1 MKQKRMSYINGL
13 LVDADNASIGIEDL
27 ALTRGFGVF
36 DFFRVRDGILIHPEA
51 HIHRLFH
58 SAKQMHLPLHI
69 SEQELVALAH
79 QLVQLNCE
87 SECGV
92 KLLLTGGYSAN
103 GYLPGNPNLIIS
115 TYDLP
120 HQDPKQYETGISLI
134 THEYRKEFPAVKT
147 TNYAMGIWLLPE
159 IFQAK
164 ADDVLYCWQDEVHEC
179 PRSNVFIVNGQNEVL
194 TPIHGILHGITRRNV
209 LHLSRELFPTHETDI
224 TREMLYNAS
233 EIFITST
240 TKRIMP
246 VTKLDGA
253 LVGDGRPGPVT
264 QKLIEVFE
272 EDEIKY
278 LQEKQTVRPSHST
291 TYP

>member
-27 ALTRGFGVF
+27 ALNRGYGVF

-58 SAKQMHLPLHI
+58 SAKQMHLSIQL
-69 SEQELVALAH
+69 SEQELLKQAH
-79 QLVQLNCE
+79 ELVQLNCE

-92 KLLLTGGYSAN
+92 KILLTGGYSAN
-103 GYLPGNPNLIIS
+103 GYHLGTPNLIIS
-115 TYDLP
+115 SYDLP
-120 HQDPKQYETGISLI
+120 HQDPKQFETGISLI

-147 TNYAMGIWLLPE
+147 INYAMGIWLQPA
-159 IFQAK
+159 IAQAK

-179 PRSNVFIVNGQNEVL
+179 PRSNVFIVNDQNEVL

-224 TREMLYNAS
+224 TREMLYNAK

-246 VTKLDGA
+246 VTKLDGE

-264 QKLIEVFE
+264 KRLMASFQESE
-272 EDEIKY
+272 ANY
-278 LQEKQTVRPSHST
+278 LREKQTGQASRHAAYS
-291 TYP
+291 

>member
-13 LVDADNASIGIEDL
+13 MVDAANASIGVEDL
-27 ALTRGFGVF
+27 ALNRGYGVF

-58 SAKQMHLPLHI
+58 SAKQMHLSIPLT
-69 SEQELVALAH
+69 EKELVKLAH
-79 QLVQLNCE
+79 ELVQLNCE

-92 KLLLTGGYSAN
+92 KLLVTGGYSDN
-103 GYLPGNPNLIIS
+103 GYHLGKPNLIIS
-115 TYDLP
+115 TCDLP
-120 HQDPKQYETGISLI
+120 HQDPKQFEKGISLI
-134 THEYRKEFPAVKT
+134 THEYRKDFPVVKT
-147 TNYAMGIWLLPE
+147 INYSMGIWLLPE
-159 IFQAK
+159 IAKAK

-179 PRSNVFIVNGQNEVL
+179 PRSNIFIVNDQHEIL
-194 TPIHGILHGITRRNV
+194 TPVHGILHGITRRNV

-224 TREMLYNAS
+224 TREMLYNAR

-246 VTKLDGA
+246 VTKLDGE

-264 QKLIEVFE
+264 KKLMAAFQAAE
-272 EDEIKY
+272 EDYIRE
-278 LQEKQTVRPSHST
+278 QQTEQALHPAAYS
-291 TYP
+291 